1 MTHEFAATIEAA
13 DRYGAFVAVPTSVV
27 TALGGGGR
35 IKVLATFD
43 GVEYRGSVVTMG
55 GAHVIGV
62 LEAIRESL
70 GKAVGDEV
78 TVTLT
83 RDDAER
89 IVDVP
94 DDLRDALAGAGLANA
109 FTALSYSHQ
118 REYVTWIDDAKRAG
132 TRAKRIADTVERL
145 SG

>member
-1 MTHEFAATIEAA
+1 
-13 DRYGAFVAVPTSVV
+13 
-27 TALGGGGR
+27 
-35 IKVLATFD
+35 
-43 GVEYRGSVVTMG
+43 MG

-62 LEAIRESL
+62 LKAIRESL

-89 IVDVP
+89 TVDVP
-94 DDLRDALAGAGLANA
+94 DDLRDALAAAGLANA
-109 FTALSYSHQ
+109 FVALSYSHQ
-118 REYVTWIDDAKRAG
+118 REYVRWIDDAKRAG

-145 SG
+145 SS